1 MAVSNGNTVAVQG
14 LAQLQRDL
22 YKVNTDARREVREG
36 LREVGQIVA
45 DQAKVL
51 ASSRMHTR
59 TGDLVRKIVPTV
71 RAQGVYVQAKATHR
85 GFAYPGK
92 FEFGGSNTRRAF
104 LLPAL
109 EQKRPEVDRKMEEWL
124 DSFLS
129 KNNL

>member
-1 MAVSNGNTVAVQG
+1 MAAVSGNTVVVQG

-22 YKVNTDARREVREG
+22 YKVNTDARREVRQG

-51 ASSRMHTR
+51 AASKMHKR

-71 RAQGVYVQAKATHR
+71 RAQGVYVQAKAVHR
-85 GFAYPGK
+85 GFTYPGK
-92 FEFGGSNTRRAF
+92 FEYGGGARRAF

-124 DSFLS
+124 DTFLS

>member
-1 MAVSNGNTVAVQG
+1 MALSGNTVVVSG

-51 ASSRMHTR
+51 AASRMHPR

-71 RAQGVYVQAKATHR
+71 RAQGVFVEAKAKHR
-85 GFAYPGK
+85 GFSYPGK
-92 FEFGGSNTRRAF
+92 FEFGGSSVRRAF

-109 EQKRPEVDRKMEEWL
+109 DMKRPDVDRKMEEWMDTFL
-124 DSFLS
+124 D
-129 KNNL
+129 KHNL